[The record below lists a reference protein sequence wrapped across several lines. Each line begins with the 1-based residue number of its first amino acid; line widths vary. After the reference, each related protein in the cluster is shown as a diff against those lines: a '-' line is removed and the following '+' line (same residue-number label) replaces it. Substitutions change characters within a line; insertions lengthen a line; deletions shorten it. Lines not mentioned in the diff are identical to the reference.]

1 MLKIFIFNVE
11 EPFMIRTNLFSILAS
26 AALGCVANQVVA
38 QDQSANEP
46 RMLGPTSAN
55 AADKEFVDAKGRRW
69 ISMGK
74 VAFKSTNVAD
84 LDMRRTDERKA
95 TPPENLT
102 LDQLAEALRPR
113 RLIGDVEFRLEKPD
127 YELATK
133 IMKGGKVPITN
144 TNIPQEVVS
153 PPFIIGGDDRSRI
166 ATPRVWPG
174 SPFGYLGQGCTI
186 TMIGPST
193 ALSAAH
199 CFYNNGWIS
208 TPSLTLAA
216 DTNNPTAPFG
226 SFMADSLTLPG
237 QWNSN
242 EWDWDFA
249 VLEFSPTRRPGDQ
262 TGWYGTEESSTG
274 RQTMIGYPSD
284 KPTPSQ
290 WIKSGTYTASPG
302 SRYEHNLDVIPGDSG
317 ACTYD
322 ANTRCTGI
330 QSTQWRNSTRIWNEV
345 RRWNRTTYDFFDTYG
360 NWP

>member
-1 MLKIFIFNVE
+1 MVRNYLISMLTTATFGC
-11 EPFMIRTNLFSILAS
+11 MAS
-26 AALGCVANQVVA
+26 QAVA
-38 QDQSANEP
+38 QGQPANEP
-46 RMLGPTSAN
+46 KMLGPT
-55 AADKEFVDAKGRRW
+55 AADAGCAGFCRCKGAALDSNGKSEVHGEERRQLRY
-69 ISMGK
+69 
-74 VAFKSTNVAD
+74 APN
-84 LDMRRTDERKA
+84 RRSKGGAREPYARPTGGERCA
-95 TPPENLT
+95 RGGLV
-102 LDQLAEALRPR
+102 
-113 RLIGDVEFRLEKPD
+113 GDVEFRLEKPD
-127 YELATK
+127 YELAAK
-133 IMKGGKVPITN
+133 IMKGGKAPTTDN
-144 TNIPQEVVS
+144 NIPSEAPS
-153 PPFIIGGDDRSRI
+153 PPFIVGTDDRTRL
-166 ATPRVWPG
+166 TPSLWPG
-174 SPFGYLGQGCTI
+174 RPFGYLGQGCTF

-199 CFYNNGWIS
+199 CFYNNGWIP

-262 TGWYGTEESSTG
+262 SGWYGTEESTSGT
-274 RQTMIGYPSD
+274 QTMIGYPSD
-284 KPTPSQ
+284 KPVPSQ
-290 WIKSGTYTASPG
+290 WIKRGTYTAFPG

-317 ACTYD
+317 ACTFS
-322 ANTRCTGI
+322 ANDRCTGI

>member
-1 MLKIFIFNVE
+1 
-11 EPFMIRTNLFSILAS
+11 MIRNFLISMLTT
-26 AALGCVANQVVA
+26 AALVCVANQVVA
-38 QDQSANEP
+38 QDQPTEEP
-46 RMLGPTSAN
+46 VMLGPTSVN
-55 AADKEFVDAKGRRW
+55 VGDKNFVDAKGRRW

-74 VAFKSTNVAD
+74 VNFTPTNVAD
-84 LDMRRTDERKA
+84 LDMRRTDNRQA
-95 TPPENLT
+95 APENLT

-113 RLIGDVEFRLEKPD
+113 RLVGDVEFRLEKPD
-127 YELATK
+127 YELAAKIIKAGKAPPTK
-133 IMKGGKVPITN
+133 N
-144 TNIPQEVVS
+144 NIPPEVS
-153 PPFIIGGDDRSRI
+153 GPPFIIGSDDRTRI
-166 ATPRVWPG
+166 AAPRFWPG
-174 SPFGYLGQGCTI
+174 SPFGYLGQSCTF

-199 CFYNNGWIS
+199 CFYNNGWIA

-262 TGWYGTEESSTG
+262 TGWHGTEESSSG
-274 RQTMIGYPSD
+274 GQTMIGYPND
-284 KPTPSQ
+284 KPIPSQ
-290 WIKSGTYTASPG
+290 WTRSGTYTASPG

-317 ACTYD
+317 ACTFN
-322 ANTRCTGI
+322 ASSRCTGI
-330 QSTQWRNSTRIWNEV
+330 QSTQWRNSSRVWNEV
-345 RRWNRTTYDFFDTYG
+345 RRWNRTTYDFFDAYG